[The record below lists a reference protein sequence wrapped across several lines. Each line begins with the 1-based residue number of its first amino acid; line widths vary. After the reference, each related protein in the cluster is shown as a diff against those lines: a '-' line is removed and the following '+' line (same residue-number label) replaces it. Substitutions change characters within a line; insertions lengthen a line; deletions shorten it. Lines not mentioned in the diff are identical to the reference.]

1 MATKQ
6 NKHSVKPEEEA
17 NLGQKEAQRDK
28 EAEAGLS
35 KMEKTSRES
44 GSGSGSKDTEE

>member
-6 NKHSVKPEEEA
+6 KDKDSVKPEQEEA

-28 EAEAGLS
+28 AAEAELS
-35 KMEKTSRES
+35 KMAEPSRV
-44 GSGSGSKDTEE
+44 SGSKDTK